1 MRQLKMFA
9 LMILYLSITVVNTNA
24 ADIEDGLWM
33 YLPMNEGKGEKVL
46 DHGPHKFET
55 ELSPEPPIWVDAGHS
70 KIEKALEFDGKET
83 YLKIDMASQGNDID
97 SLVDE
102 DKGITI
108 CAWVKVLATATD
120 THTQTRQPILIKGLH
135 NVWEFGLLIYDD
147 NGAGLSVWDCTGAG
161 VAETSRPGSAPQDTW
176 FHQCGTF
183 KLGVGSRVY
192 INAGES
198 PVAQTADNGKIPC
211 ETGTRPVFIAHR
223 EDGQYLNAIIA
234 EVYMWD
240 RVLDIDEMELAMNSF
255 GTLSVKPGGK
265 LTTSW
270 GHIKKR

>member
-1 MRQLKMFA
+1 MRQLKVFT
-9 LMILYLSITVVNTNA
+9 LLIVCFFYTVVSLNA
-24 ADIEDGLWM
+24 ADIEDGLWL
-33 YLPMNEGKGEKVL
+33 YLPMNEGNGENVL

-55 ELSPEPPIWVDAGHS
+55 EFRPEPPVWVDAGHS
-70 KIEKALEFDGKET
+70 KIDNALEFDGKAT

-108 CAWVKVLATATD
+108 CAWVKVLAIATD
-120 THTQTRQPILIKGLH
+120 AHNQTRQPIVIKGFH

-147 NGAGLSVWDCTGAG
+147 NGAGLSVWNCAGEG
-161 VAETSRPGSAPQDTW
+161 VAETSRPGSAPQATW
-176 FHQCGTF
+176 FHQCGPF

-192 INAGES
+192 INANES

-211 ETGTRPVFIAHR
+211 ETGTRPVIIAHR